1 MTLKSRPPVKGF
13 PRFDH
18 HPIKSKVDLAHEG
31 ADAQHHGVGDVE
43 HHVRVALHDLVEAGA
58 IQARDHRV
66 VLGGDTE
73 EGRLTGQHGQLT
85 GDHARLGREKQDLS
99 IQRPVFS
106 CARLKQLNSYD
117 AKTTIPAKKTSY
129 KKSTLLFHLEYYQ
142 KRYVNNTLT
151 LTS

>member
-1 MTLKSRPPVKGF
+1 MTLKSCPPVKGF

-106 CARLKQLNSYD
+106 CARLKQLNYD

-142 KRYVNNTLT
+142 KRYVNNTLM